1 MQIKKAFL
9 IFSFV
14 AVSIFA
20 LLYGISPRWYAGT
33 FLGITD
39 LNLKHCPYLEGPRGP
54 LCSSGSVLALRG
66 LP

>member
-14 AVSIFA
+14 AVTVFG
-20 LLYGISPRWYAGT
+20 LLYGISPKWYAAT

-39 LNLKHCPYLEGPRGP
+39 LTYT
-54 LCSSGSVLALRG
+54 
-66 LP
+66 LPIS